1 MELVPGA
8 SGEFELTIDGA
19 TAYSKK
25 ATGQY
30 PELNELKQAVVQAID
45 ARATAA
51 AR

>member
-1 MELVPGA
+1 MPGA

-19 TAYSKK
+19 SAYSKK

-30 PELNELKQAVVQAID
+30 PELNELKQLMVQAID

-51 AR
+51 DR